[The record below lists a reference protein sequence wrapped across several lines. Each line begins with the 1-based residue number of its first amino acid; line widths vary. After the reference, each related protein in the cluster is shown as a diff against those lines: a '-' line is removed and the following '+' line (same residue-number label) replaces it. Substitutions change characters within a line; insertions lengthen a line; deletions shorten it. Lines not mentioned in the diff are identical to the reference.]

1 MRRIGAP
8 QVNTR
13 VNYEKYLVANFSSKR
28 VPPCAIY
35 VLHILIYT
43 ELGRVAMNISSVHS
57 NPNIS
62 AWDQAASG
70 SDSARYS
77 QLPQAVRL
85 INNSNIFSPEN
96 ELTLALDRN
105 THRPITRIVNR
116 DTHQLVMQLPPE
128 YILQLASQLQSGSQK
143 GA

>member
-1 MRRIGAP
+1 
-8 QVNTR
+8 
-13 VNYEKYLVANFSSKR
+13 
-28 VPPCAIY
+28 
-35 VLHILIYT
+35 
-43 ELGRVAMNISSVHS
+43 MNISSIHS

-62 AWDQAASG
+62 AWDQAGSG

-77 QLPQAVRL
+77 QLPQAVKL